1 MGGVF
6 IDAYNQ
12 SINTDIA
19 GTITTRVDASN
30 MTYVTEICNTNSINT
45 REEQI
50 RGGVLNTQTCPTIS
64 CSSWEHNCFLIEIY
78 EPDDNIQR
86 ERNPPLRVFLP

>member
-1 MGGVF
+1 MICSNKIPNMGGVF

-30 MTYVTEICNTNSINT
+30 MTYVTEICSTK
-45 REEQI
+45 R
-50 RGGVLNTQTCPTIS
+50 
-64 CSSWEHNCFLIEIY
+64 
-78 EPDDNIQR
+78 
-86 ERNPPLRVFLP
+86 